1 MRIFAPD
8 KVKSLMQAMGMKNG
22 EAIEH
27 RMVTNAIEKSQRKV
41 EGRNFDMRKTL
52 LEYDGRCQRP
62 AFGHLRPA

>member
-1 MRIFAPD
+1 
-8 KVKSLMQAMGMKNG
+8 MKKG

-52 LEYDGRCQRP
+52 LSTMTWSTISVR
-62 AFGHLRPA
+62 